1 MDYRR
6 SGESGGSGVH
16 NCLGHLYGIYLSD
29 YPLVSNYLHRGKM
42 PDAYCPMRA
51 CLIGGCA
58 VAFGTTT
65 VGALLGGGFGVP
77 GQMRMAW
84 HVCDIWEGSVCAR

>member
-1 MDYRR
+1 
-6 SGESGGSGVH
+6 
-16 NCLGHLYGIYLSD
+16 
-29 YPLVSNYLHRGKM
+29 M

-84 HVCDIWEGSVCAR
+84 HGMYVTFGKDLFVRGEVRRRGGAGFASFVGCCGVCEVR